1 MREALQVFAIAIL
14 VFMIY
19 QITSDLSRISN
30 AFDNLKTLQKTNAI
44 ELNLIAQRLDVR
56 DRERKELE
64 KISKNQELLGDISCG
79 ACHNNA
85 LSLPIRNISL
95 SEAIEIVRV
104 GNERSIAG
112 GMPRYKNINT
122 GRDEAYISD
131 SGLRNRLK
139 DLYIDD
145 FLKIALDKDYKKGK

>member
-1 MREALQVFAIAIL
+1 MSALQYIIIGVIVFFVYGI
-14 VFMIY
+14 
-19 QITSDLSRISN
+19 SKDLSNLSS
-30 AFDNLKTLQKTNAI
+30 AFDNLKSIQKTNAI
-44 ELNLIAQRLDVR
+44 ELNLIAQKLDVR

-64 KISKNQELLGDISCG
+64 KIAKNQELLGDISCG
-79 ACHNNA
+79 SCHNNNLA
-85 LSLPIRNISL
+85 LPIRNISL
-95 SEAIEIVRV
+95 TEAIEIVRV

-122 GRDEAYISD
+122 GRDEAFISD

-139 DLYIDD
+139 DLYIED